1 MSGRFIRTA
10 AALLLAAAPLV
21 TQAQFSAANEPA
33 GYVLGAAVGNRY
45 EYDCWFWSECES
57 ASSTGGKFA
66 AGVRFGVFGLE
77 AVVIDFGRT
86 RLRPSGD
93 ELQLRSAGVNA
104 VWYAN
109 FAPGVAGLLRAG
121 VADVRQK
128 RSFDGSRSTTS
139 ATFGLAMLLDLA
151 PQVALEVGWDV
162 TAGEGN
168 NTSSTTASA
177 LSAGLRIAF

>member
-1 MSGRFIRTA
+1 MSAHLARAA
-10 AALLLAAAPLV
+10 AALLLAAAPLAG
-21 TQAQFSAANEPA
+21 QAQFSAANEPA

-45 EYDCWFWSECES
+45 EYDCWFWSDCDT

-66 AGVRFGVFGLE
+66 GGVRFGVFGLE
-77 AVVIDFGRT
+77 AVVIDFGRA

-93 ELQLRSAGVNA
+93 DLQLRSAGVNA

-121 VADVRQK
+121 VADVRQ
-128 RSFDGSRSTTS
+128 RRTLDGSRSTTK
-139 ATFGLAMLLDLA
+139 AAFGLAMMIDLA

-162 TAGEGN
+162 TTGEGN
-168 NTSSTTASA
+168 DTSGTTASA
-177 LSAGLRIAF
+177 VSAGLRIAF

>member
-1 MSGRFIRTA
+1 MSGHLARAA
-10 AALLLAAAPLV
+10 AALLLAAAPLAA
-21 TQAQFSAANEPA
+21 QAQFSAANEPA
-33 GYVLGAAVGNRY
+33 GYVLGAALGNRY
-45 EYDCWFWSECES
+45 EYDCWFWSDCDT

-93 ELQLRSAGVNA
+93 ELQLRSAGLNA

-109 FAPGVAGLLRAG
+109 FAPGVAGLLRTGIAN
-121 VADVRQK
+121 VRQT
-128 RSFDGSRSTTS
+128 RSFDGSRSTSS
-139 ATFGLAMLLDLA
+139 ATFGLAMMVDLA

-168 NTSSTTASA
+168 NTGSTTASA
-177 LSAGLRIAF
+177 VSAGLRIAF